1 MALGGQIQALF
12 STYARLHRLPTQTL
26 AFYDI
31 GWEPLLRGG
40 GLGKGEMEESMF
52 SAPAPRDD
60 SASSP
65 RSLLSSDAIEAAGA
79 AAAVEAVVEVV
90 AVVVVVVCSSKRSHC
105 DQLSGPAF
113 GASSSRLPDSAV
125 ACLPHLEN
133 AEGLSWKLGAF

>member
-26 AFYDI
+26 AFYNI

-65 RSLLSSDAIEAAGA
+65 RSLLSSDAIEAAVA
-79 AAAVEAVVEVV
+79 AAAVEAVVEVGMSERGTCIQ
-90 AVVVVVVCSSKRSHC
+90 AI
-105 DQLSGPAF
+105 QG
-113 GASSSRLPDSAV
+113 
-125 ACLPHLEN
+125 
-133 AEGLSWKLGAF
+133 